1 MGTLVRGLRG
11 RPART
16 RTAAPWDPASVAPDP
31 VTARPPSVAAGSARA
46 PAWRLRTAP
55 GASLLTLGLKRK
67 CKPSL
72 SRRLGNHFR

>member
-1 MGTLVRGLRG
+1 MGTLARGLRG
-11 RPART
+11 HPART
-16 RTAAPWDPASVAPDP
+16 RMAAPWDPASVAPAP
-31 VTARPPSVAAGSARA
+31 ATARPPSVAAGSARA
-46 PAWRLRTAP
+46 PAWRSRTAP